1 MLEHEIQ
8 NQIRLAI
15 SDAKIATSFRT
26 NVGEAWQGDVK
37 KLDDGSLL
45 IRNPRRFQT
54 GLPPGFSDLFC
65 VVPVTITPDMVG
77 KQIAQAA
84 FLEVKTPKGRATN
97 DQRNFLQQ
105 MKNLGAIAAVVRS
118 ADNAITALR
127 GGDALER

>member
-77 KQIAQAA
+77 KQLALAA
-84 FLEVKTPKGRATN
+84 FLEVKTPRGQASKP
-97 DQRNFLQQ
+97 QKNFLEQ
-105 MKNLGAIAAVVRS
+105 MKKLGAITAIVR
-118 ADNAITALR
+118 APDQAIKALTTQI
-127 GGDALER
+127 